1 MVHELLIAV
10 FFACCRSWALRCTG
24 FSNCG
29 SWVQQLW
36 LPAQLLSGMWNLPG
50 PGIEPMSPALAGG
63 FFTTESPGKP
73 LYGFLCVYP
82 AWGSLSFLGLQFIVL
97 IKFGKYMNLLSSNNF
112 LLPMKHIS
120 DHQILSYNSM
130 KFCSFFFLYF
140 ILDSFY
146 CYIFQIT
153 NLLFFSI

>member
-1 MVHELLIAV
+1 
-10 FFACCRSWALRCTG
+10 
-24 FSNCG
+24 
-29 SWVQQLW
+29 
-36 LPAQLLSGMWNLPG
+36 
-50 PGIEPMSPALAGG
+50 MSPALAGG

-120 DHQILSYNSM
+120 DH
-130 KFCSFFFLYF
+130 
-140 ILDSFY
+140 
-146 CYIFQIT
+146 
-153 NLLFFSI
+153 